1 MFYMDKVIDLK
12 GSILSLTVLRLLSED
27 VSATK
32 AAIAK
37 KVEKAPAFFNGIPV
51 VLEPRV
57 NIHDATY
64 LALLLEH
71 LHQLNMIPIGIR
83 TEDPQM
89 QEQAEYAGLAL
100 FPKEEKRK
108 KEKKKAKL
116 AAEAAPSPQDAPG
129 LKTAQVVRGTVRS
142 GQQVYAQDRDLIVMG
157 SINPGAEVVADG
169 HVHVFGKV
177 RGKVF
182 AGASGETSAQIFAD
196 ALEPE
201 LVCIAGMYQ
210 LDEDIDPKYK
220 GGRVAV
226 ALDGDQLVFTSM
238 E

>member
-1 MFYMDKVIDLK
+1 MCYMDKVIDLK
-12 GSILSLTVLRLLSED
+12 GTILSLTVLQLLSED
-27 VSATK
+27 IAATK

-51 VLEPRV
+51 VLEPKV

-64 LALLLEH
+64 LALLLEY

-89 QEQAEYAGLAL
+89 QEQAEYAGLAI
-100 FPKEEKRK
+100 FPKEEK
-108 KEKKKAKL
+108 KKAKK
-116 AAEAAPSPQDAPG
+116 AAEAALLPLEAPG
-129 LKTAQVVRGTVRS
+129 LKIAQVVRGTIRS
-142 GQQVYAQDRDLIVMG
+142 GQQVYAQGRDLIVMG
-157 SINPGAEVVADG
+157 SINQGAEVMADG

-182 AGASGETSAQIFAD
+182 AGANGETSAQIFAD

-210 LDEDIDPKYK
+210 LDEGIDPKYK
-220 GGRVAV
+220 GCRVTV
-226 ALDGDQLVFTSM
+226 ALDGDQLIFIPM
-238 E
+238 G